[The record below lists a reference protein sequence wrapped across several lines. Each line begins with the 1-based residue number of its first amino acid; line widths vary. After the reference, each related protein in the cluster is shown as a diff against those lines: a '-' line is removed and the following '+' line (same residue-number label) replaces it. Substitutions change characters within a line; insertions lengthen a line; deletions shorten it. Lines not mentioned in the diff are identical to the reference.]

1 MYVIS
6 DIIFNDYHEIYIHI
20 NSNNN
25 VSKKVFTHIGFKEK
39 EKTIYIIS
47 INDLYKYIKND

>member
-1 MYVIS
+1 M
-6 DIIFNDYHEIYIHI
+6 I
-20 NSNNN
+20 NEYSNNN

>member
-1 MYVIS
+1 M
-6 DIIFNDYHEIYIHI
+6 IITKYIYILI
-20 NSNNN
+20 
-25 VSKKVFTHIGFKEK
+25 VIIMYPKKVFTHIGFKEK

>member
-20 NSNNN
+20 NSNKKKK
-25 VSKKVFTHIGFKEK
+25 KKVFTHIGFKEK